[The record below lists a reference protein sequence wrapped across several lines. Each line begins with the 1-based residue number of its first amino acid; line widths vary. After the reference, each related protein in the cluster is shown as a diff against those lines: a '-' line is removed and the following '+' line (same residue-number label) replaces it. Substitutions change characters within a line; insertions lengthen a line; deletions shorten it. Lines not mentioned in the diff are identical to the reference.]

1 MKIAYVV
8 TCRTDSVLSE
18 WPPNSSTPRRFAG
31 LPFPLASPSLAEI
44 HHTGTKLGPLTI
56 VMACI
61 SFSSNRYS
69 LLGSDTVT

>member
-44 HHTGTKLGPLTI
+44 HHTGTKTRPTDSCHGLYQ
-56 VMACI
+56 
-61 SFSSNRYS
+61 FFE
-69 LLGSDTVT
+69 